1 MIGKIIREQFHHL
14 PREHYCGRIWGSFTI
29 CVQHR
34 QQLFSSH
41 SIVNHFVSILD
52 SARERHACLVLL
64 YCFMPDHLHLILQG
78 QDEQS
83 DLYATILDFKHSGGI
98 YLWRSHSH
106 YHLQKN
112 FYDHLIR
119 SANELATQLTYVAEN
134 PVRRGLVSR
143 WQDYRFIGSLGI
155 DLSSV
160 LDAML

>member
-1 MIGKIIREQFHHL
+1 
-14 PREHYCGRIWGSFTI
+14 
-29 CVQHR
+29 
-34 QQLFSSH
+34 
-41 SIVNHFVSILD
+41 
-52 SARERHACLVLL
+52 
-64 YCFMPDHLHLILQG
+64 MPDHLHLILQG

-98 YLWRSHSH
+98 YLWQSHSH
-106 YHLQKN
+106 CHLQKN

-134 PVRRGLVSR
+134 PIRRGLVSR
-143 WQDYRFIGSLGI
+143 WQDYPFTGSLGI